1 MIIKQTWINTNDMRE
16 FLEKC
21 KEDYT
26 FKIPQ
31 LLKEVRLKTH
41 YTKWSKTVLSAYQL
55 EPFETELLGY
65 KLGKFL
71 RNEPKINKNVK
82 SYFFDNEN
90 RIIGELDYDF
100 YNNYEKEWVVTRFLY
115 IYVQE
120 GIFELKLSSSHITEE
135 PTKINRITYVRL
147 FNDKVIESYNLHNDN
162 RFSKLVYK
170 YSDNKIVSIERDLW
184 IPNLLKSIYEIE
196 YPDENTYIIWEIDND
211 TKIKIYPNEI

>member
-1 MIIKQTWINTNDMRE
+1 MERNLINTNDMRE

-21 KEDYT
+21 KEEYT
-26 FKIPQ
+26 LKIPQ